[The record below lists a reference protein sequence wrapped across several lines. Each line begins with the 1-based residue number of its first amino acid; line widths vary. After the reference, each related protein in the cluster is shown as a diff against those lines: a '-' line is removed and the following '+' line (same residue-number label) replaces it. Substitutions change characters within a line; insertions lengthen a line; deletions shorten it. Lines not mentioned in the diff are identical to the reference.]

1 MNQKPGVC
9 TFCGTGCGH
18 FVGVENN
25 RITRV
30 YPSQNH
36 PISKGRLCVRGW
48 NIHELLDTPERI
60 RKPLVRADG
69 GFKETSYD
77 EAVVCLVD
85 ALKKYPPE
93 SIGFLAS
100 PRSSNEEHYLL
111 MKLARAAFKTNNI
124 SLDSDSGHRA
134 SLNVLH
140 AGTGMAGMLGSV
152 EEIRKA
158 EFILVAGIDIT
169 RQNPIIGSEI
179 HMAERAGA
187 MVVTLDSRRTQ
198 IAKLSKKFLQVKPGA
213 NKLAILALAKTI
225 YDENL
230 SDAAFLSAHT
240 EGFEKFR
247 HAFGLLPD
255 NEVAD
260 RTGVPVEEIKAVARD
275 LAKAKSAMVFFSSGI
290 SGLDE
295 DTIGYIYNL
304 FLMAGKVGKE
314 GCGVNPVAG
323 LNNLQG
329 GYDMGLA
336 PDLLTGFQPLADAA
350 VTKKFAD
357 AWKADVPSTPGTPV
371 YELLSNQSSK
381 LKALVV
387 VDHDEGIVRYADA
400 IKKLDFVAY
409 VGAFKNPFAEYAHV
423 VLPVATYVQEDA
435 TFTNTERRI
444 QFSMKKIEPED
455 GLLPGWKLYSMIAGK
470 AGQVWKYAKV
480 SEVMDEIARLTPAYA
495 GVSHAKL
502 STGFGMQWPVDEKN
516 PQGTRRF
523 DVAKA
528 GRKLSFYKVSD
539 VFELPAAKE
548 QFPFLLMV
556 GKAQHFWHQNNLMKK
571 THIPMREYNATL
583 MDYPRVTWKSSAE
596 RKGNRRARPLAGA
609 RGFPA
614 RRDARGGEGFGRR
627 KPNTAY
633 APYFVQE
640 MISRFLL
647 GHTEVLRQGE
657 DATIPVRIE
666 KYDHVPYQESRR
678 R

>member
-18 FVGVENN
+18 FIGVENN
-25 RITRV
+25 RIARV

-36 PISKGRLCVRGW
+36 PVSKGRLCVRGW
-48 NIHELLDTPERI
+48 NIHELLDTPDRI
-60 RKPLVRADG
+60 KKPLIRSDG
-69 GFKETSYD
+69 PFAEASCD
-77 EAVVCLVD
+77 EAVGRLID
-85 ALKKYPPE
+85 SLKKYPPE

-100 PRSSNEEHYLL
+100 PRSSNEEQYLL
-111 MKLARAAFKTNNI
+111 MKLARSVFGTNNI
-124 SLDSDSGHRA
+124 CLDSESGHRA

-140 AGTGMAGMLGSV
+140 AGTGMAGMLGSI
-152 EEIRKA
+152 EEIRGA

-179 HMAERAGA
+179 HMAARAGA
-187 MVVTLDSRRTQ
+187 MVVTMDSRRTQ
-198 IAKLSKKFLQVKPGA
+198 IARLSKKFLQVRPGA
-213 NKLAILALAKTI
+213 NKLAVLALAKTI
-225 YDENL
+225 YEENL
-230 SDAAFLSAHT
+230 HDPSFLEAHT
-240 EGFEKFR
+240 EGFEGFR
-247 HAFGLLPD
+247 RAFGKLSE
-255 NEVAD
+255 NELYEKTGLKAD
-260 RTGVPVEEIKAVARD
+260 EIKTVARH
-275 LAKAKSAMVFFSSGI
+275 LARAKSAMVFFSSGI

-304 FLMAGKVGKE
+304 FLLAGKIGKE
-314 GCGVNPVAG
+314 GCGVNPIAG

-350 VTKKFAD
+350 TAKKFEKEWGTALPSSPGKPIYRSLAD
-357 AWKADVPSTPGTPV
+357 QAS
-371 YELLSNQSSK
+371 E

-409 VGAFKNPFAEYAHV
+409 IGAFKNPFAEYAHV
-423 VLPVATYVQEDA
+423 VLPIATYVQEDA
-435 TFTNTERRI
+435 TFTNAERRI
-444 QFSMKKIEPED
+444 QLSTKKIEPED
-455 GLLPGWKLYSMIAGK
+455 GLLPGWKLYSMIAAK
-470 AGQVWKYAKV
+470 AGRTWKYAKV

-495 GVSHAKL
+495 GVTHAKL
-502 STGFGMQWPVDEKN
+502 AGGFGLQWPVDDKN
-516 PQGTRRF
+516 PGGTRRF
-523 DVAKA
+523 DLAKA
-528 GRKLSFYKVSD
+528 GRKLAFYGVSD
-539 VFELPAAKE
+539 VFEAPSADDR
-548 QFPFLLMV
+548 FPFLLMV

-583 MDYPRVTWKSSAE
+583 MDYPEGYVEICPQSAKEIGVRDRWPVRVVSPHGEMRVSA
-596 RKGNRRARPLAGA
+596 RVS
-609 RGFPA
+609 
-614 RRDARGGEGFGRR
+614 DDVS
-627 KPNTAY
+627 PNTAY

-666 KYDHVPYQESRR
+666 KV
-678 R
+678 

>member
-18 FVGVENN
+18 FIGVENN

-36 PISKGRLCVRGW
+36 PVSKGRLCVRGW

-60 RKPLVRADG
+60 KKPLVRADG
-69 GFKETSYD
+69 GFAEASYD
-77 EAVVCLVD
+77 DAVARVVD
-85 ALKKYPPE
+85 TLKKYPPE

-100 PRSSNEEHYLL
+100 PRSSNEEQYLL
-111 MKLARAAFKTNNI
+111 MKLARSAFGTNNI
-124 SLDSDSGHRA
+124 SLDSESGHRA

-213 NKLAILALAKTI
+213 NKLAVLALARTI
-225 YDENL
+225 YEENL
-230 SDAAFLSAHT
+230 SDAAFLAAHT

-247 HAFGLLPD
+247 RAFALLPD
-255 NEVAD
+255 SEVSE
-260 RTGVPVEEIKAVARD
+260 RTGVPAGEIKAVARD
-275 LAKAKSAMVFFSSGI
+275 LAKAGSAMVFFSSGI

-304 FLMAGKVGKE
+304 FLMAGKIGKE
-314 GCGVNPVAG
+314 GCGVNPVSG

-336 PDLLTGFQPLADAA
+336 PDLLTDFQTLADASVA
-350 VTKKFAD
+350 RKFA
-357 AWKADVPSTPGTPV
+357 AEWKTDLPSSPGTAI
-371 YELLSNQSSK
+371 YQSLSDPASK

-409 VGAFKNPFAEYAHV
+409 IGAFKNAFADYANV
-423 VLPVATYVQEDA
+423 VLPIATYVQEDA
-435 TFTNTERRI
+435 TFTNAERRI
-444 QFSMKKIEPED
+444 QFSMKKIEPEE
-455 GLLPGWKLYSMIAGK
+455 GLLPGWKLYSMMAAK
-470 AGQVWKYAKV
+470 AGRVWSYIKV
-480 SEVMDEIARLTPAYA
+480 AEVMDEIARLTPTYA
-495 GVSHAKL
+495 GVSHANL
-502 STGFGMQWPVDEKN
+502 AGGFGLQWPVDAAN
-516 PQGTRRF
+516 PQGTKRF
-523 DVAKA
+523 DIEKA
-528 GRKLSFYKVSD
+528 GRKLSFYDVSD
-539 VFELPAAKE
+539 VFEVPVAKD

-583 MDYPRVTWKSSAE
+583 MDYPEGYVEICPQSAKEIGVRDRWPVRVVSPHGEMRVAAKVSDDV
-596 RKGNRRARPLAGA
+596 RP
-609 RGFPA
+609 F
-614 RRDARGGEGFGRR
+614 
-627 KPNTAY
+627 TAY

-666 KYDHVPYQESRR
+666 KV
-678 R
+678 